1 MTEEASNIK
10 PYRLSFKLPD
20 DSASGGSLTQLA
32 QSIASEL
39 GCDYV
44 FISVHRGNTVEVG
57 HATSTAG
64 SSNNVDGALFEIER
78 EVVSFNGTPWSIPL
92 VINDIQRAR
101 VPADLALALSVRK
114 VRSCGVFPLTA
125 DGRVYGVVECAF
137 TRSYHRWR
145 KEEFEAFKELAQGLS
160 GSCAAPDLDHGF
172 VEGATRADTRGQYGR
187 LARYGNIVILVTDE
201 EFRITEVFG
210 DTEKLL
216 GVATTGM
223 RRRNDI
229 WDVIIDPRDRARL
242 RRRIMRLRI
251 EQDELREEVRIVHQ
265 RTGEVRWMML
275 RALPQFSPQ
284 GAFIGWEGFGLDVTE
299 RRRSQEALLGQNR
312 RLEALFEVSRALQG
326 LSDPAAVMLKAV
338 RAIVRATGSHCGYA
352 TQLNR
357 ETGELEVAAG
367 IGFSESYFDHMGPVL
382 SGPSLLRTAVDAKVG
397 CKVEDMQTDPRAVS
411 SLARR
416 EGLKSA
422 IITPLLS
429 DGECYGAI
437 VIFKRDAAAYTDV
450 DFDLLSAAATQ
461 IALAVRQAER
471 FDSER
476 RHGEALAALYRVS
489 SELAKYRS
497 ANEIAENAFPILQQE
512 FSLKRG
518 WFGVLNEQ
526 GTHLVGKGGFGP
538 GVRRRLQEVQVEL
551 RLQHDVIDEAI
562 RTQRPVVWSRGQELE
577 CSGLNGVIERLKV
590 ESFVVVPL
598 VSLGKPAGVMVLEPL
613 LSGTFYGQGRLQ
625 LLVSMANEIA
635 TVLTARRFEDKMA
648 DSLKMRMAGLLAG
661 GVAHNFN
668 NLLQA
673 ILGQIA
679 LVEMQVPKS
688 SAVHE
693 STRMITDAAKRGA
706 SLVAQL
712 LSFSS
717 QAPVRKEVF
726 SLERALSDSREL
738 YESLLGKRI
747 ELRIIP
753 SDDQTDVY
761 ADASQVQ
768 QVITNLLVNAKD
780 AVASSD
786 RPAVSLTTA
795 RVKLRT
801 GEVDP
806 NLAPGVYVRLDVR
819 DNGVGMDAEAVARCF
834 EPFFTTKNV
843 DQGSGV
849 GISGSGLGLSAAYS
863 IIKQHAG
870 LITVHSTSGAGA
882 TFSVYLPAGLV
893 ADENQSD
900 ASSGGVAGQRDVLML
915 GWDAGV
921 KPYVSSIVE
930 SLGHRS
936 RSAYDLRQLEDLL
949 TDQRQRWSVVI
960 VDLDSGGASIVEDC
974 EKLLAQYTELSIV
987 GAAASRD
994 DDSLRGVQSQR
1005 FVVLEKP
1012 LSVWSVERALKRL
1025 SVIRPK

>member
-10 PYRLSFKLPD
+10 PYRLSFRLPD
-20 DSASGGSLTQLA
+20 EAGSGSFLTQLA

-44 FISVHRGNTVEVG
+44 YISVQRGNEIEVA
-57 HATSTAG
+57 HATSAA
-64 SSNNVDGALFEIER
+64 SSSTNVDGALFELER
-78 EVVSFNGTPWSIPL
+78 GVVAFNGAPWSIPL

-101 VPADLALALSVRK
+101 VPGELALALSVRK
-114 VRSCGVFPLTA
+114 VRSCGVFPLSV
-125 DGRVYGVVECAF
+125 DGRVYGVVECSF

-145 KEEFEAFKELAQGLS
+145 KEELEAFKDLAQGLS
-160 GSCAAPDLDHGF
+160 GLFTVPEVDRKSL
-172 VEGATRADTRGQYGR
+172 EIATRADARGQYGR

-201 EFRITEVFG
+201 EFRISEVFG

-216 GVATTGM
+216 GVAAAGM

-229 WDVIIDPRDRARL
+229 WDVVIDPRDRARL

-251 EQDELREEVRIVHQ
+251 EQDELREEVRVVHQ

-367 IGFSESYFDHMGPVL
+367 IGFSESYFEHMGPVL

-422 IITPLLS
+422 IIMPLLS

-497 ANEIAENAFPILQQE
+497 AHEIAENAFPILQQE

-562 RTQRPVVWSRGQELE
+562 RTQRPVVWSRGQKLE
-577 CSGLNGVIERLKV
+577 CSGLNGVVERLKV

-780 AVASSD
+780 AVATSD

-806 NLAPGVYVRLDVR
+806 DLAPGVYVRLDVR
-819 DNGVGMDAEAVARCF
+819 DNGIGMDGEAAARCF

-870 LITVHSTSGAGA
+870 LITVHSVSGGGA
-882 TFSVYLPAGLV
+882 TFSVYLPAGLASQDSKPGAPSSEV
-893 ADENQSD
+893 A
-900 ASSGGVAGQRDVLML
+900 AQRDVLML

-949 TDQRQRWSVVI
+949 AEQLHKWPVVI
-960 VDLDSGGASIVEDC
+960 VDLDSGGASTVNDC
-974 EKLLAQYTELSIV
+974 EKLLGQYGELSII
-987 GAAASRD
+987 GATASRD
-994 DDSLRGVQSQR
+994 DDSVRGVQSER
-1005 FVVLEKP
+1005 LVVLEKP

-1025 SVIRPK
+1025 SVTRPQ